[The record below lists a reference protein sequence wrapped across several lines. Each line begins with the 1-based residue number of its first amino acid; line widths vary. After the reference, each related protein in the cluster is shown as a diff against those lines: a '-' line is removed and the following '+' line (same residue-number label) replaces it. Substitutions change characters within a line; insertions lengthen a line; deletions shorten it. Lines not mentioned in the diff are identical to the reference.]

1 MQSKLAFIKRTL
13 DELYPNPPIPLN
25 HTDAFSFLTAVML
38 SAQCKDSVVN
48 TVTPK
53 LMAVAPTPQIMAK
66 LPEEKI
72 YSLIKLCG
80 LAKNKSRFLKELS
93 RIIVEKHGG
102 KVPNSFEE
110 LEALP
115 GVGHKTASVV
125 MSQIFGVPAFPVD
138 THIHRLAQRWGLS
151 DGSSVL
157 QTEKDLKAAFPK
169 KEWQRRHL
177 QFIYYGREFCPA
189 RGHDLKKCVICGY
202 FYITKN
208 APLNPPP
215 DNRRSHNYRLRD
227 IHIHK
232 MAK

>member
-1 MQSKLAFIKRTL
+1 LLLPPKKLNFIRKKL
-13 DELYPNPPIPLN
+13 DELYPNPAIPLN
-25 HTDAFSFLTAVML
+25 HTDAFSFLIAVVL

-48 TVTPK
+48 MVTPA
-53 LMAVAPTPQIMAK
+53 LMAAAPTPQKMAAM
-66 LPEEKI
+66 PQQKI

-93 RIIVEKHGG
+93 KIIVEKHNG

-115 GVGHKTASVV
+115 GVGHKTASVI
-125 MSQIFGVPAFPVD
+125 MSQVFGVPAFPVD
-138 THIHRLAQRWGLS
+138 THIHRLACRWRLS

-177 QFIYYGREFCPA
+177 QMIYYGREFCPA
-189 RGHDLKKCVICGY
+189 RGHSLEKCEICNFLSY
-202 FYITKN
+202 
-208 APLNPPP
+208 
-215 DNRRSHNYRLRD
+215 
-227 IHIHK
+227 
-232 MAK
+232 

>member
-1 MQSKLAFIKRTL
+1 MQGKLAFIKSTL
-13 DELYPNPPIPLN
+13 DELYPNPPIPLAY
-25 HTDAFSFLTAVML
+25 TDAFSFLIAVVL

-48 TVTPK
+48 TVTPS
-53 LMAVAPTPQIMAK
+53 LMAKAPTPQKMAE
-66 LPEEKI
+66 LSEQQI

-93 RIIVEKHGG
+93 KIIVKKHSG

-125 MSQIFGVPAFPVD
+125 MSHIFGAAAFPID
-138 THIHRLAQRWGLS
+138 THIHRLANRWGLS

-169 KEWQRRHL
+169 NEWAKRHL

-189 RGHDLKKCVICGY
+189 RGHDLKRCIIC
-202 FYITKN
+202 
-208 APLNPPP
+208 AAL
-215 DNRRSHNYRLRD
+215 SQSQL
-227 IHIHK
+227 
-232 MAK
+232 

>member
-1 MQSKLAFIKRTL
+1 MQGKLAFIKSTL
-13 DELYPNPPIPLN
+13 DELYPNPPIPLAY
-25 HTDAFSFLTAVML
+25 TDAFSFLIAVVL

-48 TVTPK
+48 TVTPS
-53 LMAVAPTPQIMAK
+53 LMAKAPTPQKMAE
-66 LPEEKI
+66 LSEQQI

-93 RIIVEKHGG
+93 KIIVKKHSG

-125 MSQIFGVPAFPVD
+125 MSHIFGAAAFPID
-138 THIHRLAQRWGLS
+138 THIHRLANRWGLS

-157 QTEKDLKAAFPK
+157 QTEKDLKAAFPE
-169 KEWQRRHL
+169 KEWTKRHL

-189 RGHDLKKCVICGY
+189 RGHDLKRCVICRAL
-202 FYITKN
+202 TQSS
-208 APLNPPP
+208 P
-215 DNRRSHNYRLRD
+215 S
-227 IHIHK
+227 
-232 MAK
+232 

>member
-1 MQSKLAFIKRTL
+1 MQRALAFIKQTL
-13 DELYPNPPIPLN
+13 DELYPNPPIPLDY
-25 HTDAFSFLTAVML
+25 TDAFSFLAAVML

-66 LPEEKI
+66 LPEKKI

-102 KVPNSFEE
+102 KVPNTFEE

-125 MSQIFGVPAFPVD
+125 MSHIFGVPAFPID
-138 THIHRLAQRWGLS
+138 THIHRLACRWGLS

-157 QTEKDLKAAFPK
+157 QTEKDLKAAFPE
-169 KEWQRRHL
+169 KEWVRRHL

-189 RGHDLKKCVICGY
+189 RGHSLEKCVICKKL
-202 FYITKN
+202 IT
-208 APLNPPP
+208 P
-215 DNRRSHNYRLRD
+215 
-227 IHIHK
+227 
-232 MAK
+232 